1 MSQNETPWTDGLEY
15 AAISDVGLM
24 RANNQD
30 ALTVSLARNEKQW
43 RRQGHVFL
51 VADGMG
57 AHRAGE
63 LASQMAVELTSGR
76 YRRTRFSA
84 PPSALAGAIEAAN
97 NRIFYHGQANEECR
111 GMGTTLSG
119 LLLLPEGAVVG
130 HVGDSRVYR
139 VRGAQIEQLT
149 FDHSLAW
156 EISAAEGYP
165 YGEAPDYVPRNV
177 VTRSVGPHL
186 DVKVDLEGPYPLQ
199 IGDTFLL
206 CSDGLSGLLDN
217 KEIGAVLRCFSP
229 TKAARVL
236 VDLALVRG
244 GTDNITVLVVQVAG
258 PELLESPEAED
269 SEVHSRPWLQYL
281 AWATL
286 AVLLLTGLGSL
297 AAGYPLAAIAQ
308 LVLAV
313 AAGAGAL
320 VPYYRRLWPARRF
333 AAQKLGK
340 GPYASVDCT
349 PDESFIGVLNET
361 LEQLQQIAVN
371 EGRRDEFCP
380 LQEYID
386 RAAAALQQDDYTEA
400 VREYCRAVTFAVGKL
415 TNRQ

>member
-1 MSQNETPWTDGLEY
+1 MSQNDIPWTDGLEY

-30 ALTVSLARNEKQW
+30 AVAVSLAGSEKQW
-43 RRQGHVFL
+43 RRKGHLFL

-63 LASQMAVELTSGR
+63 LASQMAVDLTAQR
-76 YRRTRFSA
+76 YRRSWFSA
-84 PPSALAGAIEAAN
+84 PPTALAGSIAAAN
-97 NRIFYHGQANEECR
+97 DRIYYHGQASEDCR

-119 LLLLPEGAVVG
+119 LVLLPEGAVVG

-139 VRGAQIEQLT
+139 VRGSHIEQLT

-244 GTDNITVLVVQVAG
+244 GTDNVTVLVVQVAG
-258 PELLESPEAED
+258 PELLPAAESDDPEPRR
-269 SEVHSRPWLQYL
+269 RPWLQYFL
-281 AWATL
+281 WAVL
-286 AVLLLTGLGSL
+286 VVLLLSGLGSL
-297 AAGYPLAAIAQ
+297 AAGHPLAALVQ

-313 AAGAGAL
+313 AAGVGAL
-320 VPYYRRLWPARRF
+320 VPLYRKLWPGRRF

-340 GPYASVDCT
+340 GPYAYIDCT
-349 PDESFIGVLNET
+349 PDEAFIGVLDDT
-361 LEQLQQIAVN
+361 LQQLQQIAVN

-380 LQEYID
+380 LQEYVD
-386 RAAAALQQDDYTEA
+386 RAAAAMQDEDYTEA